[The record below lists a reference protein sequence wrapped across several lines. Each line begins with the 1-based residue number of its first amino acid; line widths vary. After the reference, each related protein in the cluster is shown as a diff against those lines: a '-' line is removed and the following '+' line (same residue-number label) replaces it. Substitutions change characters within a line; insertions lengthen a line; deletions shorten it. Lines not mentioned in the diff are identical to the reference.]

1 MRPEGTGLR
10 PRTIEDMARILLVDD
25 DTDFTAATQTLLQAE
40 EHVVRTVGTLAE
52 ANGVLDRET
61 FDMLFVD
68 LALPDGSGLELIQD
82 EGPKAV
88 IITGHPSM
96 ESAIRAVRGRVVDY
110 LVKPLDKSQLIR
122 SIESVAAESSNN
134 RDYRRGS
141 FEAVQPANMIGESP
155 VMRSLFKSIAE
166 YGPTDVTILV
176 SGESGTGKDLVAQ
189 ALHST
194 YNADAQFVPVNCGA
208 IPRELVASE
217 LFGHE
222 KGSFT
227 GAAAKRVGVFERA
240 KRGTVFLD
248 EIGEL
253 PLDQQ
258 VTLLRVMETHSMLRV
273 GGEKEI
279 PMTAR
284 IIAATNKD
292 LEKAVS
298 EGKFREDL
306 FFRLMVLPIHVPPL
320 RERDGDIT
328 LLADYYL
335 RQYSKE
341 HGTPAEFSAN
351 VLAKLERYHWP
362 GNVREL
368 KHTVLRAAILNRG
381 RDRIDSLPENFDHPP
396 KWSEDTNSLRAGM
409 SIREVEKT
417 LIEKTLEHFDGN
429 KKLTAEALGI
439 SLKTLYNRL
448 CEYDEEGAV

>member
-1 MRPEGTGLR
+1 
-10 PRTIEDMARILLVDD
+10 MARILLVDD
-25 DTDFTAATQTLLQAE
+25 DSDFTSATQILLRAE
-40 EHVVRTVGTLAE
+40 DHDVSTVGTVEE
-52 ANGVLDRET
+52 ASAVLRREA

-68 LALPDGSGLELIQD
+68 LSLPDGSGLELIRD
-82 EGPKAV
+82 DGPKAV
-88 IITGHPSM
+88 IITGHPSI

-110 LVKPLDKSQLIR
+110 LVKPLDKNQLIK
-122 SIESVAAESSNN
+122 SIESAALDKVS
-134 RDYRRGS
+134 RRAPS
-141 FEAVQPANMIGESP
+141 IDSIRPANMVGESGA
-155 VMRSLFKSIAE
+155 MKSLIKSITE
-166 YGPTDVTILV
+166 YGPTEVTILIT
-176 SGESGTGKDLVAQ
+176 GESGTGKDLVAQ
-189 ALHST
+189 ALH
-194 YNADAQFVPVNCGA
+194 NACNTDAKFVPVNCGA

-227 GAAAKRVGVFERA
+227 GAGAKRVGIFERA
-240 KRGTVFLD
+240 KNGTVFLD

-258 VTLLRVMETHSMLRV
+258 VQLLRVLETGSMVRV

-292 LEKAVS
+292 LEKEVS

-306 FFRLMVLPIHVPPL
+306 YFRLMVLPIHVVPL
-320 RERDGDIT
+320 REREGDIA
-328 LLADYYL
+328 LLANYFLELYA
-335 RQYSKE
+335 KE
-341 HGTPAEFSAN
+341 HGTPSEFTPQ
-351 VLAKLERYHWP
+351 VLAKLESYHWP

-368 KHTVLRAAILNRG
+368 KHAVLRAAILNRG
-381 RDRIDSLPENFDHPP
+381 KVKVDTLPDNFDRPP
-396 KWSEDTNSLRAGM
+396 KWSEDAQGLRAGM
-409 SIREVEKT
+409 SIRDVEKT

-448 CEYDEEGAV
+448 CEYEEDRA

>member
-1 MRPEGTGLR
+1 
-10 PRTIEDMARILLVDD
+10 MARILLVDD
-25 DTDFTAATQTLLQAE
+25 DADFTAATRTLLQAE
-40 EHVVRTVGTLAE
+40 EHDVETVGTLAE
-52 ANGVLDRET
+52 AAGVLDRET

-110 LVKPLDKSQLIR
+110 LVKPLDKAQLIR
-122 SIESVAAESSNN
+122 SIESVTAAEPPE
-134 RDYRRGS
+134 YRRAS

-155 VMRSLFKSIAE
+155 VMKSLFKSIAE
-166 YGPTDVTILV
+166 YGPTDVTILIT
-176 SGESGTGKDLVAQ
+176 GESGTGKDLVAQ
-189 ALHST
+189 ALHNT
-194 YNADAQFVPVNCGA
+194 WNADAQFVPVNCGA

-253 PLDQQ
+253 PLEQQ
-258 VTLLRVMETHSMLRV
+258 VNLLRIMETRSMLRV

-279 PMTAR
+279 PMMAR
-284 IIAATNKD
+284 IVAATNKD
-292 LEKAVS
+292 LEKEVS
-298 EGKFREDL
+298 DGKFREDL

-320 RERDGDIT
+320 RERDGDVT
-328 LLADYYL
+328 LLANYYL
-335 RQYSKE
+335 QQYAKE
-341 HGTPAEFSAN
+341 HGTPAEFSPN
-351 VLAKLERYHWP
+351 VLAKLDRYHWP

-381 RDRIDSLPENFDHPP
+381 RERVDTLPENFDHPP
-396 KWSEDTNSLRAGM
+396 RWSDDTNSLRAGM

-448 CEYDEEGAV
+448 CEYEEENTV

>member
-1 MRPEGTGLR
+1 
-10 PRTIEDMARILLVDD
+10 MARILLVDD
-25 DTDFTAATQTLLQAE
+25 DSDFTAATRSLLQAE
-40 EHVVRTVGTLAE
+40 EHDVQTVGSLAE
-52 ANGVLDRET
+52 ATGVLDRES

-122 SIESVAAESSNN
+122 SIESVAAETVEH
-134 RDYRRGS
+134 RRPATR
-141 FEAVQPANMIGESP
+141 EAIQPANMIGESP
-155 VMRSLFKSIAE
+155 AMKSLFKSIAE
-166 YGPTDVTILV
+166 YGPTDVTVLIT
-176 SGESGTGKDLVAQ
+176 GESGTGKDLVAQ
-189 ALHST
+189 ALHNT
-194 YNADAQFVPVNCGA
+194 WNADAAFVPVNCGA

-227 GAAAKRVGVFERA
+227 GAAAKRIGVFERA

-258 VTLLRVMETHSMLRV
+258 VTLLRVMETHTMLRV

-279 PMTAR
+279 PMNAR

-292 LEKAVS
+292 LEKEVS
-298 EGKFREDL
+298 EGNFREDL

-320 RERDGDIT
+320 RERDGDVGLI
-328 LLADYYL
+328 ANYYL
-335 RQYSKE
+335 QQYARE
-341 HGTPAEFSAN
+341 HGTPAEFSPG

-381 RDRIDSLPENFDHPP
+381 KDRIDSLPENFDHPP
-396 KWSEDTNSLRAGM
+396 KWSDDSNALRAGM

-448 CEYDEEGAV
+448 CEYEEENPV

>member
-1 MRPEGTGLR
+1 
-10 PRTIEDMARILLVDD
+10 MARILLVDD
-25 DTDFTAATQTLLQAE
+25 DTDFTSATQTLLKAE
-40 EHVVRTVGTLAE
+40 DHDVSTAGTLAE
-52 ANGVLDRET
+52 ASGVLRRES
-61 FDMLFVD
+61 FDLLFVD
-68 LALPDGSGLELIQD
+68 LALPDGSGLELIRD
-82 EGPKAV
+82 EGPRTV

-110 LVKPLDKSQLIR
+110 LVKPLDKGQLLK
-122 SIESVAAESSNN
+122 SIESATVE
-134 RDYRRGS
+134 RPGRRPPS
-141 FEAVQPANMIGESP
+141 LRSLRPANMIGESEA
-155 VMRSLFKSIAE
+155 MKALMKTIAE
-166 YGPTDVTILV
+166 YGPTDVTVLIT
-176 SGESGTGKDLVAQ
+176 GESGTGKDLVAQ
-189 ALHST
+189 ALHNA
-194 YNADAQFVPVNCGA
+194 YNADARFVPINCGA

-227 GAAAKRVGVFERA
+227 GAAAKRVGIFERA
-240 KRGTVFLD
+240 KNGTVFLD

-258 VTLLRVMETHSMLRV
+258 VALLRVMETGSMLRV

-292 LEKAVS
+292 LENEVS

-306 FFRLMVLPIHVPPL
+306 YFRLMVLPIYVPPL
-320 RERDGDIT
+320 RERQGDIP
-328 LLADYYL
+328 LLADYFLDLYA
-335 RQYSKE
+335 RE
-341 HGTPAEFSAN
+341 HGTPTTFSPR
-351 VLAKLERYHWP
+351 VLTKLESYHWP

-381 RDRIDSLPENFDHPP
+381 RDKVEVLPDNFDRPP
-396 KWSEDTNSLRAGM
+396 KWSDDSNSLRAGM
-409 SIREVEKT
+409 SIKDVEKT
-417 LIEKTLEHFDGN
+417 LIEKTLEHFEGN

-448 CEYDEEGAV
+448 CEYDEDRV

>member
-1 MRPEGTGLR
+1 
-10 PRTIEDMARILLVDD
+10 MARILLVDD
-25 DTDFTAATQTLLQAE
+25 DSDFTAATQTLLQAE
-40 EHVVRTVGTLAE
+40 AHDVETVGTLAE
-52 ANGVLDRET
+52 ANGVLNRET

-82 EGPKAV
+82 DGPKAV

-122 SIESVAAESSNN
+122 SIESVATESV
-134 RDYRRGS
+134 DTRRLS
-141 FEAVQPANMIGESP
+141 YESAQPANMIGESP
-155 VMRSLFKSIAE
+155 VMKALFKSIAE
-166 YGPTDVTILV
+166 FGPTDVTILI

-240 KRGTVFLD
+240 RRGTVFLD

-273 GGEKEI
+273 GGEREI

-320 RERDGDIT
+320 RDRDGDVT
-328 LLADYYL
+328 LLAKFYL
-335 RQYSKE
+335 AQYSKE
-341 HGTPAEFSAN
+341 HGTPAEFSPH

-381 RDRIDSLPENFDHPP
+381 KDRIDALPDNFDHPP
-396 KWSEDTNSLRAGM
+396 KWSDDTNSLRAGM

-448 CEYDEEGAV
+448 CEYDEDNPV

>member
-1 MRPEGTGLR
+1 
-10 PRTIEDMARILLVDD
+10 MARILLVDD
-25 DTDFTAATQTLLQAE
+25 DADFTSATQTLLRAE
-40 EHVVRTVGTLAE
+40 DHDVSTVGTLAE
-52 ANGVLDRET
+52 ATGALRRES

-68 LALPDGSGLELIQD
+68 LALPDGSGLELISD

-88 IITGHPSM
+88 IITGHPSV

-110 LVKPLDKSQLIR
+110 LVKPLDKSQLIKSVESATLEKSGPRTPTAR
-122 SIESVAAESSNN
+122 SV
-134 RDYRRGS
+134 R
-141 FEAVQPANMIGESP
+141 PANMIGESEA
-155 VMRSLFKSIAE
+155 MKSLMKTITE
-166 YGPTDVTILV
+166 YGPTDVTVLIT
-176 SGESGTGKDLVAQ
+176 GESGTGKDLVAQ
-189 ALHST
+189 ALHNA
-194 YNADAQFVPVNCGA
+194 YNADARFVPVNCGA

-227 GAAAKRVGVFERA
+227 GAAAKRVGIFERA
-240 KRGTVFLD
+240 RNGTVFLD

-258 VTLLRVMETHSMLRV
+258 VALLRVMETGTMLRV

-292 LEKAVS
+292 LEKEVS
-298 EGKFREDL
+298 EGRFREDL
-306 FFRLMVLPIHVPPL
+306 FFRLMVLPIHVVPL
-320 RERDGDIT
+320 RERQGDIP
-328 LLADYYL
+328 LLANYFLDL
-335 RQYSKE
+335 YSKE
-341 HGTPAEFSAN
+341 HGTPTSFSPR
-351 VLAKLERYHWP
+351 VLAKLESYHWP

-381 RDRIDSLPENFDHPP
+381 RDKVEVLPDNFDRPP
-396 KWSEDTNSLRAGM
+396 RWSDDTHSLRAGM
-409 SIREVEKT
+409 SIKDVEKT

-448 CEYDEEGAV
+448 CEYDEDRV

>member
-1 MRPEGTGLR
+1 
-10 PRTIEDMARILLVDD
+10 MARILLVDD
-25 DTDFTAATQTLLQAE
+25 DSDFTAATRTLLQAE
-40 EHVVRTVGTLAE
+40 AHDVETAGTLAE
-52 ANGVLDRET
+52 ASGVLNRET

-68 LALPDGSGLELIQD
+68 LSLPDGSGLELIHD

-122 SIESVAAESSNN
+122 SIKSVAGETTDHWKVSREYA
-134 RDYRRGS
+134 
-141 FEAVQPANMIGESP
+141 QPANMIGESP
-155 VMRSLFKSIAE
+155 VMKSLVKSIAE
-166 YGPTDVTILV
+166 FGPTDVTILI

-189 ALHST
+189 ALHNT

-292 LEKAVS
+292 LEKSVS
-298 EGKFREDL
+298 DGDFREDL

-320 RERDGDIT
+320 RERDGDIP
-328 LLADYYL
+328 LLANYYL
-335 RQYSKE
+335 AQYSKE
-341 HGTPAEFSAN
+341 HGTPGEFSPG

-368 KHTVLRAAILNRG
+368 KHTILRAAILNRG
-381 RDRIDSLPENFDHPP
+381 KDRIDTLPDNFDHPP
-396 KWSEDTNSLRAGM
+396 RWSDDTNSLRAGM
-409 SIREVEKT
+409 SIRDVEKT

-448 CEYDEEGAV
+448 CEYDEENTV

>member
-1 MRPEGTGLR
+1 
-10 PRTIEDMARILLVDD
+10 
-25 DTDFTAATQTLLQAE
+25 
-40 EHVVRTVGTLAE
+40 
-52 ANGVLDRET
+52 
-61 FDMLFVD
+61 
-68 LALPDGSGLELIQD
+68 
-82 EGPKAV
+82 
-88 IITGHPSM
+88 M

-122 SIESVAAESSNN
+122 SIESVATETVDVRKPSYEST
-134 RDYRRGS
+134 R
-141 FEAVQPANMIGESP
+141 PANMIGESP
-155 VMRSLFKSIAE
+155 VMKALFKSIAE
-166 YGPTDVTILV
+166 YGPTDVTVLV

-189 ALHST
+189 ALHNT
-194 YNADAQFVPVNCGA
+194 YNADAPFVPVNCGA

-258 VTLLRVMETHSMLRV
+258 VALLRVMETHTMLRV
-273 GGEKEI
+273 GGEREI

-320 RERDGDIT
+320 RDRDGDVT
-328 LLADYYL
+328 LLANYYL
-335 RQYSKE
+335 AQYSRE
-341 HGTPAEFSAN
+341 HGTPAEFAPHI
-351 VLAKLERYHWP
+351 LTKLERYHWP

-381 RDRIDSLPENFDHPP
+381 KERIDSLPDNFDHPP
-396 KWSEDTNSLRAGM
+396 KWSDDTNSLRAGM

-448 CEYDEEGAV
+448 CEYDEDNAV

>member
-1 MRPEGTGLR
+1 
-10 PRTIEDMARILLVDD
+10 MARILLVDD
-25 DTDFTAATQTLLQAE
+25 DTDFTSATQTLLRAE
-40 EHVVRTVGTLAE
+40 GHDVTTVGAVAE
-52 ANGVLDRET
+52 AREALRRAS

-68 LALPDGSGLELIQD
+68 LALPDGSGLELIKGD
-82 EGPKAV
+82 GPRAV
-88 IITGHPSM
+88 IITGHPSI

-110 LVKPLDKSQLIR
+110 LVKPLDKNQLIQ
-122 SIESVAAESSNN
+122 SIESATIEKPSRKVLPSESF
-134 RDYRRGS
+134 R
-141 FEAVQPANMIGESP
+141 PANMIGESEA
-155 VMRSLFKSIAE
+155 MKSLIKSITE
-166 YGPTDVTILV
+166 YGPTDVTILIT
-176 SGESGTGKDLVAQ
+176 GESGTGKDLVAQ
-189 ALHST
+189 ALH
-194 YNADAQFVPVNCGA
+194 NACHTDARFVPVNCGA

-227 GAAAKRVGVFERA
+227 GAGAKRVGIFERA
-240 KRGTVFLD
+240 KNGTVFLD

-258 VTLLRVMETHSMLRV
+258 VALLRVLETGSMVRV

-292 LEKAVS
+292 LEKEVS
-298 EGKFREDL
+298 EGRFREDL
-306 FFRLMVLPIHVPPL
+306 FFRLMVLPIHVAPL
-320 RERDGDIT
+320 REREGDIV
-328 LLADYYL
+328 LLAKHFLELYA
-335 RQYSKE
+335 KE
-341 HGTPAEFSAN
+341 HGTPSTFAPR
-351 VLAKLERYHWP
+351 VLTKLEGYHWP

-381 RDRIDSLPENFDHPP
+381 KDKVDALPDNFDRPP
-396 KWSEDTNSLRAGM
+396 KWSEDSQSLRAGM
-409 SIREVEKT
+409 SIKDVEKT

-448 CEYDEEGAV
+448 CEYEEERV

>member
-1 MRPEGTGLR
+1 
-10 PRTIEDMARILLVDD
+10 MARILLVDD
-25 DTDFTAATQTLLQAE
+25 DADFTSATQTLLRAE
-40 EHVVRTVGTLAE
+40 DHDVSTVGTLAE
-52 ANGVLDRET
+52 ATGALRREA

-68 LALPDGSGLELIQD
+68 LALPDGSGLELISD
-82 EGPKAV
+82 EGPRAV
-88 IITGHPSM
+88 IITGHPSV

-110 LVKPLDKSQLIR
+110 LVKPLDKSQLIKSVESATLEKSGRKTPTAR
-122 SIESVAAESSNN
+122 SV
-134 RDYRRGS
+134 R
-141 FEAVQPANMIGESP
+141 PANMIGESEA
-155 VMRSLFKSIAE
+155 MKSLMKTITE
-166 YGPTDVTILV
+166 YGPTDVTVLIT
-176 SGESGTGKDLVAQ
+176 GESGTGKDLVAQ
-189 ALHST
+189 ALHNA
-194 YNADAQFVPVNCGA
+194 YNADARFVPVNCGA

-227 GAAAKRVGVFERA
+227 GAAAKRVGIFERA
-240 KRGTVFLD
+240 KSGTVFLD

-258 VTLLRVMETHSMLRV
+258 VALLRVMETGTMLRV

-292 LEKAVS
+292 LEKEVS

-306 FFRLMVLPIHVPPL
+306 FFRLMVLPIHVVPL
-320 RERDGDIT
+320 RERQSDIP
-328 LLADYYL
+328 LLANYFLDL
-335 RQYSKE
+335 YSKE
-341 HGTPAEFSAN
+341 HGTPTTFGPR
-351 VLAKLERYHWP
+351 VLAKLESYHWP

-381 RDRIDSLPENFDHPP
+381 RDKVEVLPDNFDRPP
-396 KWSEDTNSLRAGM
+396 KWSDDTHSLRAGM
-409 SIREVEKT
+409 SIKDVEKT

-448 CEYDEEGAV
+448 CEYDEDRV

>member
-1 MRPEGTGLR
+1 
-10 PRTIEDMARILLVDD
+10 MAKILLVDD
-25 DTDFTAATQTLLQAE
+25 DADFTAATRTLLQAE
-40 EHVVRTVGTLAE
+40 EHEVETVGTLAE
-52 ANGVLDRET
+52 AIGVLARET

-110 LVKPLDKSQLIR
+110 LVKPLDKSQLVR
-122 SIESVAAESSNN
+122 SIESVAAAEPPE
-134 RDYRRGS
+134 YRRAT

-155 VMRSLFKSIAE
+155 VMKALFKSIAE
-166 YGPTDVTILV
+166 YGPTDVTILIT
-176 SGESGTGKDLVAQ
+176 GESGTGKDLVAQ
-189 ALHST
+189 ALHNT
-194 YNADAQFVPVNCGA
+194 WNADAQFVPVNCGA
-208 IPRELVASE
+208 IPKELVASE

-258 VTLLRVMETHSMLRV
+258 VTLLRVMETRSMVRV

-279 PMTAR
+279 PMMAR
-284 IIAATNKD
+284 IVAATNKD
-292 LEKAVS
+292 LEKEVS
-298 EGKFREDL
+298 DGNFREDL

-320 RERDGDIT
+320 RERDGDVA
-328 LLADYYL
+328 LLANYYL
-335 RQYSKE
+335 QQYSRE
-341 HGTPAEFSAN
+341 HGTPSEFTQN
-351 VLAKLERYHWP
+351 VLTKLERYHWP

-381 RDRIDSLPENFDHPP
+381 RERIDTLPENFDHPP
-396 KWSEDTNSLRAGM
+396 RWSDDTNSLRAGM

-448 CEYDEEGAV
+448 CEYEEENTV

>member
-1 MRPEGTGLR
+1 
-10 PRTIEDMARILLVDD
+10 MARILLVDD
-25 DTDFTAATQTLLQAE
+25 DSDFTAATRSLLQAE
-40 EHVVRTVGTLAE
+40 EHDVQTVGSLAE
-52 ANGVLDRET
+52 ATGVLDRES

-122 SIESVAAESSNN
+122 SIESVAAETVEH
-134 RDYRRGS
+134 RRP
-141 FEAVQPANMIGESP
+141 ATRKAIQPANMIGESP
-155 VMRSLFKSIAE
+155 AMKSLFKSIAE
-166 YGPTDVTILV
+166 YGPTDVTVLIT
-176 SGESGTGKDLVAQ
+176 GESGTGKDLVAQ
-189 ALHST
+189 ALHNT
-194 YNADAQFVPVNCGA
+194 WNADAAFVPVNCGA

-227 GAAAKRVGVFERA
+227 GAAAKRIGVFERA

-258 VTLLRVMETHSMLRV
+258 VTLLRVMETHTMLRV

-279 PMTAR
+279 PMNAR

-292 LEKAVS
+292 LEKEVS
-298 EGKFREDL
+298 EGNFREDL

-320 RERDGDIT
+320 RERDGDVGLI
-328 LLADYYL
+328 ANYYL
-335 RQYSKE
+335 QQY
-341 HGTPAEFSAN
+341 
-351 VLAKLERYHWP
+351 AKI
-362 GNVREL
+362 G
-368 KHTVLRAAILNRG
+368 RA
-381 RDRIDSLPENFDHPP
+381 H
-396 KWSEDTNSLRAGM
+396 
-409 SIREVEKT
+409 V
-417 LIEKTLEHFDGN
+417 
-429 KKLTAEALGI
+429 
-439 SLKTLYNRL
+439 
-448 CEYDEEGAV
+448 

>member
-1 MRPEGTGLR
+1 
-10 PRTIEDMARILLVDD
+10 MARILLVDD
-25 DTDFTAATQTLLQAE
+25 DSDFTAATQTLLRAE
-40 EHVVRTVGTLAE
+40 AHDVETVGTLAE
-52 ANGVLDRET
+52 ANGVLNRET

-68 LALPDGSGLELIQD
+68 LALPDGSGLELIQED
-82 EGPKAV
+82 GPKAV

-122 SIESVAAESSNN
+122 SIESVATESV
-134 RDYRRGS
+134 DTRRLS
-141 FEAVQPANMIGESP
+141 YESAQPANMIGESP
-155 VMRSLFKSIAE
+155 VMKSLFKSIAE
-166 YGPTDVTILV
+166 FGPTDVTILI

-240 KRGTVFLD
+240 RRGTVFLD

-273 GGEKEI
+273 GGEREI

-320 RERDGDIT
+320 RDRNGDVT
-328 LLADYYL
+328 LLAKFYL
-335 RQYSKE
+335 AQYSRE
-341 HGTPAEFSAN
+341 HGTPAEFSPH

-381 RDRIDSLPENFDHPP
+381 KDRIDALPDNFDHPP
-396 KWSEDTNSLRAGM
+396 KWSDDTNSLRAGM

-448 CEYDEEGAV
+448 CEYDEDNPV

>member
-1 MRPEGTGLR
+1 
-10 PRTIEDMARILLVDD
+10 
-25 DTDFTAATQTLLQAE
+25 
-40 EHVVRTVGTLAE
+40 
-52 ANGVLDRET
+52 
-61 FDMLFVD
+61 MLFVD
-68 LALPDGSGLELIQD
+68 LSLPDGSGLELIRD
-82 EGPKAV
+82 DGPKAV
-88 IITGHPSM
+88 IITGHPSI

-110 LVKPLDKSQLIR
+110 LVKPLDKNQLIK
-122 SIESVAAESSNN
+122 SIESAALDKPS
-134 RDYRRGS
+134 RRAPS
-141 FEAVQPANMIGESP
+141 IDSIRPANMVGESRA
-155 VMRSLFKSIAE
+155 MTSLIKSITE
-166 YGPTDVTILV
+166 YGPTDVTILI

-189 ALHST
+189 ALHNAW
-194 YNADAQFVPVNCGA
+194 NADANFVPVNCGA

-227 GAAAKRVGVFERA
+227 GAGAKRVGIFERA
-240 KRGTVFLD
+240 KHGTVFLD

-258 VTLLRVMETHSMLRV
+258 VSLLRVLETGSMVRV

-292 LEKAVS
+292 LEKEVS

-306 FFRLMVLPIHVPPL
+306 FFRLMVLPIHVAPL
-320 RERDGDIT
+320 REREGDIT
-328 LLADYYL
+328 LLANYFLELYA
-335 RQYSKE
+335 KE
-341 HGTPAEFSAN
+341 HGTPSRFTPG
-351 VLAKLERYHWP
+351 VLAKLESYHWP

-368 KHTVLRAAILNRG
+368 KHAVLRAAILNRG
-381 RDRIDSLPENFDHPP
+381 KDKVDALPDNFDRPP
-396 KWSEDTNSLRAGM
+396 KWSDDAQSLRAGM
-409 SIREVEKT
+409 SIRDVEKT

-448 CEYDEEGAV
+448 CEYEEERV

>member
-1 MRPEGTGLR
+1 
-10 PRTIEDMARILLVDD
+10 MARILLVDD
-25 DTDFTAATQTLLQAE
+25 DTAFTAATRSLLQAE
-40 EHVVRTVGTLAE
+40 EHEVETVGSLAE
-52 ANGVLDRET
+52 ASGVLDRES

-82 EGPKAV
+82 QGPKAV

-96 ESAIRAVRGRVVDY
+96 ETAIRAVRGRVVDY

-122 SIESVAAESSNN
+122 SIESVTAEAAEQ
-134 RDYRRGS
+134 RRPA
-141 FEAVQPANMIGESP
+141 FREAIQPANMIGESP
-155 VMRSLFKSIAE
+155 VMKSLFKSIAE
-166 YGPTDVTILV
+166 YGPTDVTVLIT
-176 SGESGTGKDLVAQ
+176 GESGTGKDLVAQ
-189 ALHST
+189 ALHNT
-194 YNADAQFVPVNCGA
+194 YNADAAFVAVNCGA

-227 GAAAKRVGVFERA
+227 GAAAKRIGVFERA

-258 VTLLRVMETHSMLRV
+258 VTLLRVMETRTMLRV

-279 PMTAR
+279 PMNAR

-292 LEKAVS
+292 LEKEVS
-298 EGKFREDL
+298 EGNFREDL

-320 RERDGDIT
+320 RERDGDVV
-328 LLADYYL
+328 LLANYYL
-335 RQYSKE
+335 QQYAKE
-341 HGTPAEFSAN
+341 HGTPSEFTPN

-381 RDRIDSLPENFDHPP
+381 KDRIDALPDNFDHPP
-396 KWSEDTNSLRAGM
+396 RWSDDSSSLRAGM
-409 SIREVEKT
+409 SIREVERT

-448 CEYDEEGAV
+448 CEYEEEKPA

>member
-1 MRPEGTGLR
+1 
-10 PRTIEDMARILLVDD
+10 MARILLVDD
-25 DTDFTAATQTLLQAE
+25 DSDFTAATRTLLQAE
-40 EHVVRTVGTLAE
+40 SHDVQTVGTLAE
-52 ANGVLDRET
+52 ASGVLSRET

-82 EGPKAV
+82 DGPKAV

-122 SIESVAAESSNN
+122 SIESVLPEPVDFKRSTYES
-134 RDYRRGS
+134 
-141 FEAVQPANMIGESP
+141 AQPSNMIGESA
-155 VMRSLFKSIAE
+155 VMKSLFRSIAE
-166 YGPTDVTILV
+166 YGPTDVTILI

-189 ALHST
+189 ALHKT
-194 YNADAQFVPVNCGA
+194 YNSDAQFVPVNCGA

-258 VTLLRVMETHSMLRV
+258 VNLLRVMETHSMLRV

-284 IIAATNKD
+284 IIAATNKE

-298 EGKFREDL
+298 DGKFREDL

-320 RERDGDIT
+320 RDRDGDIT
-328 LLADYYL
+328 LLAKYYL
-335 RQYSKE
+335 LQYSKE
-341 HGTPAEFSAN
+341 HGTPAEFSPG
-351 VLAKLERYHWP
+351 VLAKLESYHWP

-381 RDRIDSLPENFDHPP
+381 KERIDALPDNFDHPP

-409 SIREVEKT
+409 SIREVEKS

-448 CEYDEEGAV
+448 CEYEEDNPVQ

>member
-1 MRPEGTGLR
+1 MVREW
-10 PRTIEDMARILLVDD
+10 PRTTEYMARILLVDD
-25 DTDFTAATQTLLQAE
+25 DSDFTAATQTLLRAE
-40 EHVVRTVGTLAE
+40 AHDVETVGTLAE

-82 EGPKAV
+82 DGPKAV

-122 SIESVAAESSNN
+122 SIESVASESLDS
-134 RDYRRGS
+134 RRPS
-141 FEAVQPANMIGESP
+141 FESTQPSNMIGESP
-155 VMRSLFKSIAE
+155 VMKSLFKSIAE
-166 YGPTDVTILV
+166 FGPTDVTILI

-189 ALHST
+189 ALHNT

-240 KRGTVFLD
+240 RRGTVFLD

-258 VTLLRVMETHSMLRV
+258 VNLLRVMETRSMLRV

-284 IIAATNKD
+284 IVAATNKD
-292 LEKAVS
+292 LEKAVG

-328 LLADYYL
+328 LLANYYL
-335 RQYSKE
+335 AQYSRE
-341 HGTPAEFSAN
+341 HGTPAEFSPH

-381 RDRIDSLPENFDHPP
+381 KERIDALPDNFDHPP
-396 KWSEDTNSLRAGM
+396 KWSDDTNSLRAGM

-448 CEYDEEGAV
+448 CEYDEDSPV

>member
-1 MRPEGTGLR
+1 
-10 PRTIEDMARILLVDD
+10 MARILLVDD
-25 DTDFTAATQTLLQAE
+25 DSDFTAATQTLLRAE
-40 EHVVRTVGTLAE
+40 AHDVETVGTLAE
-52 ANGVLDRET
+52 ATGVLNRET

-82 EGPKAV
+82 DGPKAV

-122 SIESVAAESSNN
+122 SIESVATEPVDVRRPSYESA
-134 RDYRRGS
+134 R
-141 FEAVQPANMIGESP
+141 PANMIGESP
-155 VMRSLFKSIAE
+155 VMKALFKSIAE
-166 YGPTDVTILV
+166 YGPTDVTILI

-189 ALHST
+189 ALHNT
-194 YNADAQFVPVNCGA
+194 YNADAPFVPVNCGA

-240 KRGTVFLD
+240 RRGTVFLD

-258 VTLLRVMETHSMLRV
+258 VALLRVMETHTMLRV
-273 GGEKEI
+273 GGEREI

-292 LEKAVS
+292 LEKTVS

-320 RERDGDIT
+320 RDRDGDIT
-328 LLADYYL
+328 LLARYYL
-335 RQYSKE
+335 AQYSRE
-341 HGTPAEFSAN
+341 HGTPAEFSPH

-381 RDRIDSLPENFDHPP
+381 KERIDSLPDNFDHPP
-396 KWSEDTNSLRAGM
+396 KWSDDTNSLRAGM

-448 CEYDEEGAV
+448 CEYDEDNAV